1 MESGDLRHR
10 VDIQY
15 VATQVQDPD
24 TGALTPVWRDK
35 FTDLAAAIEYLS
47 GREYVASA
55 AVQHEI
61 VARVTVRQR
70 PEGVN
75 VLEPKQRIV
84 HGVKCCKHRGREVF
98 NPAAML
104 PDNDSG
110 WQFVTIPCS
119 RNMDDA

>member
-1 MESGDLRHR
+1 MESQALPHR

-15 VATQVQDPD
+15 VASQRQNPE
-24 TGALTPVWRDK
+24 TGAITPVWRDK
-35 FTDLAAAIEYLS
+35 FTDEPAEIEYVT

-61 VARVTVRQR
+61 IARVTVRQR

-75 VLEPKQRIV
+75 VLQPKQRIV

-104 PDNDSG
+104 PDDEMG
-110 WQFVTIPCS
+110 WFFVTIPCS
-119 RNMDDA
+119 RNTDDA